1 MARLSAKEI
10 AIIAGL
16 ADGLQ
21 SKEIAAVVRLSKAS
35 VDTYIR
41 ILYGKLD
48 ARSRAARCGSVCRG
62 HPVPP
67 RNRRHR
73 PALRGSVHRA
83 DGRERITLAAKP
95 QTQRRVC
102 GEAAYL
108 TGGLRA
114 KPHTQ
119 RLVAAKPHAQ
129 RLARSRIHNGLRAAA
144 LHNGLRAA

>member
-48 ARSRAARCGSVCRG
+48 ARSRAQLVAVAYAAGILCR
-62 HPVPP
+62 P
-67 RNRRHR
+67 
-73 PALRGSVHRA
+73 
-83 DGRERITLAAKP
+83 E
-95 QTQRRVC
+95 
-102 GEAAYL
+102 
-108 TGGLRA
+108 TGGI
-114 KPHTQ
+114 
-119 RLVAAKPHAQ
+119 AQ
-129 RLARSRIHNGLRAAA
+129 RYADPSTARMAASE
-144 LHNGLRAA
+144 